1 MAENQPTAEEK
12 EEAASVKE
20 EALVEN
26 TADSEVKENTDTET
40 GSDNDAASTDW
51 KAEARKWEARAKSNL
66 KAKEKLENQLLQ
78 IEAEK
83 AELAHSKLISQI
95 AADKGV
101 DSELLHGESKEE
113 IEQVA
118 DRLLAWREKQERK
131 PAAPVLGLQPNKNTS
146 NTAGVQFLRNL
157 MNKE

>member
-1 MAENQPTAEEK
+1 MMAENQPMVEEK
-12 EEAASVKE
+12 EEATSVKE
-20 EALVEN
+20 EALIEN
-26 TADSEVKENTDTET
+26 TADSEVKENTAT
-40 GSDNDAASTDW
+40 GGDDAVSTDW

-118 DRLLAWREKQERK
+118 DRLLAWREKHERK
-131 PAAPVLGLQPNKNTS
+131 PAAPVLGLQPNKNNS
-146 NTAGVQFLRNL
+146 NTAGVQFLRTL

>member
-1 MAENQPTAEEK
+1 MAENQPAVEEK

-20 EALVEN
+20 EETQIEN
-26 TADSEVKENTDTET
+26 TADSEVKENTDIET
-40 GSDNDAASTDW
+40 GGDDAASTDW

-83 AELAHSKLISQI
+83 AELAHSKLISQV

-101 DSELLHGESKEE
+101 DSDLLHGESKEE

-146 NTAGVQFLRNL
+146 NAAGVQFLRNL